1 MFDNFVD
8 FYTRQHNFYVNIMF
22 IAYEPDAFF
31 LPANGNDAF
40 NLNQDNP

>member
-22 IAYEPDAFF
+22 IAYEPA
-31 LPANGNDAF
+31 PANGNVAF

>member
-22 IAYEPDAFF
+22 IAYEN
-31 LPANGNDAF
+31 PANGNVAF